1 MRLDTTDPKTTPK
14 DYRPLVASLKSAH
27 RSYKIDSVGYSKEDT
42 SEAACDTYR
51 IHWENDP
58 IREVWRNAASATP
71 DHTAPLTITKDM
83 LAWLG
88 VVKKM
93 QGVPVR
99 LEQDALRAK
108 AEYPRYGDI
117 AEAKYLQPI
126 PVPTEWSTQ
135 YGINPEFLRDAL
147 AYVTRGK
154 GGAVT
159 VTTAG
164 PTIAFHNCTRHALLM
179 PIKLREV

>member
-1 MRLDTTDPKTTPK
+1 MRTDTLDPKTTPK
-14 DYRPLVASLKSAH
+14 DYRPLVKNCTGGK
-27 RSYKIDSVGYSKEDT
+27 YKEDSIGYSKEGIA
-42 SEAACDTYR
+42 EAACDAYR
-51 IHWENDP
+51 LHYENDP
-58 IREVWRNAASATP
+58 IRDNWRKLADATP
-71 DHTAPLTITKDM
+71 DHTALLTITKDT

-88 VVKKM
+88 VAKKM

-99 LEQDALRAK
+99 LEQNALRAK
-108 AEYPRYGDI
+108 TEYPHYGDI
-117 AEAKYLQPI
+117 TEAKYLQPI

-135 YGINPEFLRDAL
+135 YGINPEFMRDAL

-154 GGAVT
+154 GGAIT

-179 PIKLREV
+179 PVKLREG

>member
-1 MRLDTTDPKTTPK
+1 MRLDTVDPKTTPK
-14 DYRPLVASLKSAH
+14 DYRPLVTSLKSAH

-51 IHWENDP
+51 LHWENDP
-58 IREVWRNAASATP
+58 IRDVWRKLADATP
-71 DHTAPLTITKDM
+71 DHTAPLTVTKDM

-93 QGVPVR
+93 RSVPVR
-99 LEQDALRAK
+99 LEPDALRAK
-108 AEYPRYGDI
+108 AGYPDFGDI

-126 PVPTEWSTQ
+126 PVPTEWSEK
-135 YGINPEFLRDAL
+135 YGLNPEFLRDAL

-159 VTTAG
+159 VTTAAHM
-164 PTIAFHNCTRHALLM
+164 IAFHNCTRHALIM
-179 PIKLREV
+179 PIKLPEV